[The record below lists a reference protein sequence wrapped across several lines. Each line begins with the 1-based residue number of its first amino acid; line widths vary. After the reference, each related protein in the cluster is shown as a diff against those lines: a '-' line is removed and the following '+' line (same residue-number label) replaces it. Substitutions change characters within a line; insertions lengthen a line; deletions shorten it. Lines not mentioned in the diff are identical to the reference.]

1 MHCELCIAEKG
12 GFGLGFRGK
21 LFLLFCLVC
30 LLPIMAFGFYARAM
44 ARENLERLEIS
55 MISRQRAV
63 VYETMHSLAE
73 KFLSIGRDY
82 AEWDELY
89 FALERNDLPWI
100 EENVTR
106 WLPTTYNVDVVIVA
120 NQRGKII
127 ALTGMSLDEAGIFLE
142 TEFARQSVK
151 GQQVAGIVK
160 IKGVPSSYSATPI
173 LRSNGAGTQLGSLYV
188 GSHIDMEL
196 CYKLAKS
203 TGDNWILHYMSPVKM
218 VGGTELETT
227 VATDES
233 GFRESLKAAT
243 MTDEPAKFIAVT
255 REKII
260 LPVGEIRSGLL
271 KSGRSYS
278 IVPFLDV
285 YGQPVLT
292 FTSVMERGYL
302 TGILLQ
308 LDQGMAFFIIIS
320 LLFSGLVSVFLA
332 QGTLRRFSR
341 IVATADKIANSE
353 YENFDY
359 PGRGNDALSQLEK
372 SLASIIEQL
381 GSDIQDKKIENK
393 QLDVKRRQAEEE
405 SITDAL
411 TGLYNYRFFENA
423 IMEVV
428 NACREVGGRTAVLMM
443 DLDHF
448 KSYNDTYGHPAG
460 NNLLRWISRHLKE
473 EVRDT
478 DIIVRYG
485 GDEFFIGLVGADQA
499 GAIGVARKIMRILQN
514 GPDIAC
520 NIPYEKAVTASI
532 GIAVMPED
540 GEDKNALVQA
550 ADTALYQAKR
560 SGRNCICFRDGQGGH
575 ACIKDGE

>member
-1 MHCELCIAEKG
+1 MCIAEKG

-55 MISRQRAV
+55 LISRQRAV
-63 VYETMHSLAE
+63 VYETMHSLVE
-73 KFLSIGRDY
+73 KFISIGRDY

-89 FALERNDLPWI
+89 FAVERNDLPWI

-106 WLPTTYNVDVVIVA
+106 WLPNTYNVDVVIVA
-120 NQRGKII
+120 GRSGEII
-127 ALTGMSLDEAGIFLE
+127 ASTGISPEEAAIFLE
-142 TEFARQSVK
+142 TEFARQPVK

-160 IKGVPSSYSATPI
+160 INGAPSAYSATPV
-173 LRSNGAGTQLGSLYV
+173 LRSDGTGTRLGALYV
-188 GSHIDMEL
+188 GNHIDMEL

-203 TGDNWILHYMSPVKM
+203 TGDNWILHYMSPQLLA
-218 VGGTELETT
+218 GGTDPETTASTNEAGFRASLEAAT
-227 VATDES
+227 VAT
-233 GFRESLKAAT
+233 R
-243 MTDEPAKFIAVT
+243 PAEFVAVL

-260 LPVGEIRSGLL
+260 LPVGESYSGLL
-271 KSGRSYS
+271 KSGKSYS

-292 FTSVMERGYL
+292 FTSVMEREYVS
-302 TGILLQ
+302 GILLQ

-320 LLFSGLVSVFLA
+320 LLFSGLVSVLLA
-332 QGTLRRFSR
+332 QGTLRRFSK
-341 IVATADKIANSE
+341 IVATADKMANCE

-359 PGRGNDALSQLEK
+359 SGRGNDALSQLEK
-372 SLASIIEQL
+372 SLAAIIEQL

-393 QLDVKRRQAEEE
+393 QLDIKRRQAEEE

-443 DLDHF
+443 DLDYF

-460 NNLLRWISRHLKE
+460 NDLLRWISRHLKE

-485 GDEFFIGLVGADQA
+485 GDEFFIGLVGADQI
-499 GAIGVARKIMRILQN
+499 GALAVARKIMRILHD
-514 GPDIAC
+514 GPDSSC
-520 NIPYEKAVTASI
+520 GIPYEKAVTASI

-550 ADTALYQAKR
+550 ADNALYQAKR
-560 SGRNCICFRDGQGGH
+560 SGRNCICLSDGQGGH
-575 ACIKDGE
+575 ACVKDGE